1 MEVMNITKD
10 RITVFFSP
18 TEVTFLCN
26 AINESL
32 EAVEEWEFQTR
43 MGETR
48 KNATEMLAQLCK
60 LLDEAQRE

>member
-1 MEVMNITKD
+1 MKVTHIDNQAIT
-10 RITVFFSP
+10 IVFS
-18 TEVTFLCN
+18 TSELAFLCN

-48 KNATEMLAQLCK
+48 KGAAEMLVELRK
-60 LLDEAQRE
+60 LLHETEQN